1 MTRSNVLGDQESL
14 RLAKMLIEEHGSSA
28 AQHAR
33 SNADR
38 LMKVNDIDG
47 NNSWIRIAEAV
58 DSLLEREGAGTL
70 H

>member
-1 MTRSNVLGDQESL
+1 MSISNVLGDQESL
-14 RLAKMLIEEHGSSA
+14 RLAKMLIEEHGISA

-38 LMKVNDIDG
+38 LMKVNDIEG
-47 NNSWIRIAEAV
+47 KNSWMRIADAV
-58 DSLLEREGAGTL
+58 DSLLEREDAGTL

>member
-1 MTRSNVLGDQESL
+1 MSRSNVLGDQESL
-14 RLAKMLIEEHGSSA
+14 CLAKMLIEEHGSSA

-38 LMKVNDIDG
+38 LMKVNDIEGRD
-47 NNSWIRIAEAV
+47 SWEQIADAV
-58 DSLLEREGAGTL
+58 DSLLEREGIGKL

>member
-1 MTRSNVLGDQESL
+1 MSRSNVLGDQESL
-14 RLAKMLIEEHGSSA
+14 RLAKMLIEEHGSNA

-33 SNADR
+33 SNAER

-47 NNSWIRIAEAV
+47 RDSWERIASAV
-58 DSLLEREGAGTL
+58 DSLLDREGADLL

>member
-1 MTRSNVLGDQESL
+1 MSRSNVIGDQESL

-28 AQHAR
+28 AAHAR

-38 LMKVNDIDG
+38 LMKVDDVEG
-47 NNSWIRIAEAV
+47 RDSWMQIADAV
-58 DSLLEREGAGTL
+58 VLLLELEDVDRR

>member
-1 MTRSNVLGDQESL
+1 MSRSNVIGDQESL

-28 AQHAR
+28 AAHAR

-38 LMKVNDIDG
+38 LMKVDDVEG
-47 NNSWIRIAEAV
+47 RDSWMQIADAV
-58 DSLLEREGAGTL
+58 VLLLELEGVDRR